1 MAFHT
6 AADKTKRASTGK
18 AGGHVMLKTGAFK
31 SLYLGSTRV
40 KRGFV
45 LLTFSMFLGS
55 LSVCLP
61 AKAQPY
67 PAKTIRFISPGTP
80 GSTTDIMPR
89 LLAPELAKRLE
100 ATVFV
105 DNKAGGSGMISAQAM
120 AAAPADGAT
129 LYLST
134 VGSLCIAPHVLAG
147 FPLDLKEYLPISLT
161 ASLPLILVVSP
172 KLPVSNVQEFAAWL
186 KANPDKATYGSAGAG
201 STSAIAAAVFGKAA
215 GAKVIHVPFRTMQLA
230 ADSIMKGELT
240 FLVSDIGV
248 IAAKVKEGA
257 LRPLAAST
265 AKRSALMPDV
275 PTFAENGYPMDI
287 TLWYAVFMKTGT
299 PAPLVERMTKELS
312 SIMSTPEIETKWR
325 DLGLEPGKLHG
336 ADFAKYYQEECRRWA
351 EILPTLGIKE

>member
-1 MAFHT
+1 MMALVPGKPLRRKCAHM
-6 AADKTKRASTGK
+6 KRSLGLLALSLVF
-18 AGGHVMLKTGAFK
+18 GGLAF
-31 SLYLGSTRV
+31 SG
-40 KRGFV
+40 
-45 LLTFSMFLGS
+45 
-55 LSVCLP
+55 P
-61 AKAQPY
+61 AHAQPY

-147 FPLDLKEYLPISLT
+147 FPLDLKDYLPISLT
-161 ASLPLILVVSP
+161 ASLPLILVVNP
-172 KLPVSNVQEFAAWL
+172 KLPVRNVQEFAAWL

-215 GAKVIHVPFRTMQLA
+215 GANVIHVPFRTMQLA

-275 PTFAENGYPMDI
+275 PTFAESGYPMDI

-312 SIMSTPEIETKWR
+312 SIMATSEIEAKWR

-336 ADFAKYYQEECRRWA
+336 AEFAKYYQSECKRWA
-351 EILPTLGIKE
+351 EILPPLGIKE